1 MALVRIRALKDFLDT
16 ALSTT
21 GVTAAANYSTAA
33 PQAGESLYAAL
44 HLTAVSTARIFA
56 GTVQAASSSGFAT
69 ITTEIS
75 FTLTS
80 ARGSTMQRLAA
91 PSTDRPWRRA
101 SWTLSTVGLTTGGS
115 WNGLVWAGFR

>member
-69 ITTEIS
+69 ITTE
-75 FTLTS
+75 
-80 ARGSTMQRLAA
+80 STMQRLAA